1 MTAVVADAAAGVA
14 RRIASG
20 TATAAAVEVLTTRHA
35 YVAFALLL
43 CIGLYMMIANPNL
56 VKKIIGLNLFQTAIF
71 LLFIASAYVDGGA
84 IPIVPEGGAETG
96 LYVSPLPHVIVLT
109 AIVVGVSLTAVGLA
123 LCIRIYDE
131 YGTLRTDVLRE
142 LLRDEGTLPARSAYV
157 DGGDAGLPEGAATEA
172 DDAGLAPGIATDESA
187 ATDGGAA
194 DE

>member
-1 MTAVVADAAAGVA
+1 MTGALDAAVGAASAPASALVSVL
-14 RRIASG
+14 ASG
-20 TATAAAVEVLTTRHA
+20 TAAASAVDVLTTRHA

-71 LLFIASAYVDGGA
+71 LLFITSAYVEGGA
-84 IPIVPEGGAETG
+84 IPIIPEGAAETQTF
-96 LYVSPLPHVIVLT
+96 VSPLPHVIVLT

-131 YGTLRTDVLRE
+131 YGTLRTDVLRD
-142 LLRDEGTLPARSAYV
+142 LLRDEGS
-157 DGGDAGLPEGAATEA
+157 LPERPALGGAG
-172 DDAGLAPGIATDESA
+172 AGGTPADESA
-187 ATDGGAA
+187 VADGGET